1 MEDLLS
7 HPSEQ
12 WTAKPVESDDEDA
25 EFLAAYRARD
35 ESDEEEADDSE
46 SVRAMTLREARAVGE
61 QLKTFV
67 QQNQGYQR
75 MHKHLHAIMIE
86 ELVRDMEAMTVSVR
100 TQQLDMHD
108 FYLPVRSAE
117 GVSLPAGAGAD

>member
-46 SVRAMTLREARAVGE
+46 SVRAMTLREARAAGE

-75 MHKHLHAIMIE
+75 MHKHLHAIE

>member
-61 QLKTFV
+61 QLKTSM
-67 QQNQGYQR
+67 QQDQGNQR
-75 MHKHLHAIMIE
+75 MHKHLHAIE
-86 ELVRDMEAMTVSVR
+86 ELVKDMEAMAVSVR
-100 TQQLDMHD
+100 TQQLDM
-108 FYLPVRSAE
+108 P
-117 GVSLPAGAGAD
+117 

>member
-1 MEDLLS
+1 MEDPLS

-75 MHKHLHAIMIE
+75 MHKHLHAIE

-117 GVSLPAGAGAD
+117 GVSPPAGAGAD

>member
-1 MEDLLS
+1 M
-7 HPSEQ
+7 
-12 WTAKPVESDDEDA
+12 TASQ
-25 EFLAAYRARD
+25 
-35 ESDEEEADDSE
+35 

-75 MHKHLHAIMIE
+75 MHKHLHAIE

-108 FYLPVRSAE
+108 FYLPVCSAE
-117 GVSLPAGAGAD
+117 GVSPPAGAGACSACAVLASMCAVLDIGNKPHLVN